1 MYKSSMEINRAALS
15 PVLFHH
21 NFCSPNK
28 VLEFHRLISDN
39 ETKKVRADCHT
50 AQTLMTANHL
60 TGITYAGGH
69 QNANQLT
76 AGYMTGV
83 PNLGGRQNGDHVAA
97 QYLAGGR
104 GPVTYL
110 NVGNS
115 AKGHAPA

>member
-1 MYKSSMEINRAALS
+1 MYKSSLENKGAVLS

-39 ETKKVRADCHT
+39 ETKKDRADRHT
-50 AQTLMTANHL
+50 AQTLMTADHL
-60 TGITYAGGH
+60 TGINYAGGH

-76 AGYMTGV
+76 AGHMTRL

-97 QYLAGGR
+97 QYLAGGHS
-104 GPVTYL
+104 PVTYL

>member
-1 MYKSSMEINRAALS
+1 MYKSSLENKGAVLS

-21 NFCSPNK
+21 NYCSPNK

-39 ETKKVRADCHT
+39 ETKKDRADRHA

-60 TGITYAGGH
+60 TGINYTGGL
-69 QNANQLT
+69 QNVNQLT
-76 AGYMTGV
+76 AGHMTGF

-97 QYLAGGR
+97 EYLAGEY
-104 GPVTYL
+104 P

-115 AKGHAPA
+115 AIVHDPE